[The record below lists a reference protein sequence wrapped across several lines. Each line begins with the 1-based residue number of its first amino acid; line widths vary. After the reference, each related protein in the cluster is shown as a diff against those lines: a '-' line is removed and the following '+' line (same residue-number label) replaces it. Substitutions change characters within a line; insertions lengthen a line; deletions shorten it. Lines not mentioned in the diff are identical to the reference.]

1 MSFISALFFVH
12 IMYLAIFYYMA
23 MKWLT
28 SAIPKSIAISFA
40 SALCNNLYIYN
51 QTRDYSMKEIMDP
64 KEEEGLFFRNV
75 YFQFMT
81 TMIVGGVWFLI
92 CAKDILNLI
101 NNHCNKMFSGL
112 VLCHDVFF
120 YSDGLAILV
129 LKVNQCMYVS
139 SGPTLL
145 LSHLIKLTIDVQH
158 SLGHLPVRSNFPR
171 NLYGNFTELL

>member
-1 MSFISALFFVH
+1 MLIVWILNHGPTFQKQTSYAHRIMMCILLVFCSVYVSLLQSVSWFSDCNNQTKGKCLLFQHFFVH

-23 MKWLT
+23 MQWLT

-40 SALCNNLYIYN
+40 SALCNDLYIYN

-64 KEEEGLFFRNV
+64 MEEEGLFFRNV

-101 NNHCNKMFSGL
+101 NNHCNKMLSGL

-120 YSDGLAILV
+120 FIQMV
-129 LKVNQCMYVS
+129 
-139 SGPTLL
+139 
-145 LSHLIKLTIDVQH
+145 
-158 SLGHLPVRSNFPR
+158 
-171 NLYGNFTELL
+171 